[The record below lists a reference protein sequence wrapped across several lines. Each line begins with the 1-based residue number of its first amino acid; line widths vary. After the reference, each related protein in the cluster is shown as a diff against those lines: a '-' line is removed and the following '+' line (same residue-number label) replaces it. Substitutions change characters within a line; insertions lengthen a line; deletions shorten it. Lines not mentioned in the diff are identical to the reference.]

1 MAKGMNINQSKMQTG
16 GNKPNS
22 MVALDRNLPRVG
34 GNNAPNGSGM
44 TMSAT
49 KKNGMGKN
57 VLPQ

>member
-1 MAKGMNINQSKMQTG
+1 MAKGMNINPSKMQAG
-16 GNKPNS
+16 AKPNS

-34 GNNAPNGSGM
+34 GNNAPNGSGQ
-44 TMSAT
+44 TMSTT